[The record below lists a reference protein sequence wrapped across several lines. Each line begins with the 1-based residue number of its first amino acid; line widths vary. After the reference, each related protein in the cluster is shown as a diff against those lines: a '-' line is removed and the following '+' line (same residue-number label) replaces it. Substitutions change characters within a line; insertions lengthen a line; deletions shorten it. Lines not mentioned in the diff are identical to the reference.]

1 MLSIQTPVHEHKLW
15 VFVLGGSS
23 AGRFHTTN
31 KQNKDNMK
39 ALHMHG
45 EVILCS
51 EDVSTVGAVTM
62 VGLSLTRIADC
73 KSLSML

>member
-1 MLSIQTPVHEHKLW
+1 MLSIRTPVHEHKLV

-23 AGRFHTTN
+23 AGRFHTSN
-31 KQNKDNMK
+31 KQNQDNMK

-51 EDVSTVGAVTM
+51 KDVSTVVAVTM
-62 VGLSLTRIADC
+62 VGPLSTHILQF
-73 KSLSML
+73 K

>member
-1 MLSIQTPVHEHKLW
+1 M
-15 VFVLGGSS
+15 GGSS
-23 AGRFHTTN
+23 ARRFHTAN
-31 KQNKDNMK
+31 RQKLDNMK

-62 VGLSLTRIADC
+62 VGLSLTKIAD
-73 KSLSML
+73 LGDIP

>member
-1 MLSIQTPVHEHKLW
+1 M
-15 VFVLGGSS
+15 GGSS
-23 AGRFHTTN
+23 ARRFHTTN
-31 KQNKDNMK
+31 RQKLDNMK

-62 VGLSLTRIADC
+62 VGLSLTKIAD
-73 KSLSML
+73 LGDIP